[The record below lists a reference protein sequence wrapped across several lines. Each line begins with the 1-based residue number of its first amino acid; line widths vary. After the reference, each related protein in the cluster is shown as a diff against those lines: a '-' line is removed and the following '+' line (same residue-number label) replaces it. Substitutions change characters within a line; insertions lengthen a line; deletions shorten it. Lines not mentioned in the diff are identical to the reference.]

1 MFNFIKLGDQ
11 YTVFVGDKIY
21 EGTPEDQS
29 AFIVDLHNENEDLVI
44 KHLSPER
51 YFESVKNKILES
63 IAQFDEFSLENG
75 YLFYKNIPYALPDLL
90 VDKIVKA
97 YDDHQ
102 SLLQFVKDITP
113 YTNFWGWCALNPNVH
128 SRKQL
133 FNFLDR
139 AGIQITKDGMLVC
152 YRNVNVK
159 QEGDLELTEF
169 VSQQYTRIKKWKK
182 SPKDYIILRDSSGNL
197 QCTTVV
203 TNKDTVYGNLQG
215 LYDNIDRFE
224 SVFTDNYTGKFRI
237 ELNKPVVMDREKCD
251 PDPDSDCSHGLHVGG
266 ASFLRSGDFG
276 NKPIAVLVNP
286 MNVVAVPA
294 YNQWKMRVCEYMPF
308 AIVEYDEDNNI
319 RPIDT
324 EVIEFDYSKYS
335 IDELYSA
342 IDYPHDPDHADGI
355 SAIAGDKNVYLNF
368 VDNMREL
375 IDKRVTYLFKQ
386 QVNYTT
392 IQNEEDN
399 YYTDEYN
406 YYTDEYDYEDDE
418 EYGNDY
424 DADVNEEWVYD
435 DTM

>member
-1 MFNFIKLGDQ
+1 MFNFIKVGDK

-21 EGTPEDQS
+21 EGTPEDQN
-29 AFIVDLHNENEDLVI
+29 AFVKDLLDEDEDLVV

-51 YFESVKNKILES
+51 YFESVRNKILS
-63 IAQFDEFSLENG
+63 YIDQSDEFTLEGG

-97 YDDHQ
+97 YDEHEFW
-102 SLLQFVKDITP
+102 SSFIEDITP

-152 YRNVNVK
+152 YRNVNVQ

-197 QCTTVV
+197 QCTTIV

-266 ASFLRSGDFG
+266 ASFLSSGNFG

-286 MNVVAVPA
+286 MNVVAVPT

-308 AIVEYDEDNNI
+308 AIVEYDESGSI
-319 RPIDT
+319 KPIDT

-342 IDYPHDPDHADGI
+342 IDYPHDPDHTDGI
-355 SAIAGDKNVYLNF
+355 SVIAGNKNVYLNF
-368 VDNMREL
+368 VDNMREM

-386 QVNYTT
+386 QVNHTA

-406 YYTDEYDYEDDE
+406 YYTDEYEDDE
-418 EYGNDY
+418 DYGNDY
-424 DADVNEEWVYD
+424 DDDATEIWVYN